1 MIKDTTYKNYTIR
14 SNPVYLSDTEQW
26 RLTIAITWERSG
38 GMTSRKFSGPITYST
53 KQEAANHGIAFGQ
66 EIIDGKVLGLS
77 VN

>member
-14 SNPVYLSDTEQW
+14 SNPVYLFDTEQW
-26 RLTIAITWERSG
+26 KLTIVITWEHSG

-53 KQEAANHGIAFGQ
+53 KQEADDHGINFGQ
-66 EIIDGKVLGLS
+66 RIIDRKVPGLL

>member
-1 MIKDTTYKNYTIR
+1 MIKDITYKNYTIR

-26 RLTIAITWERSG
+26 KPTIAITWERRG

-53 KQEAANHGIAFGQ
+53 KQEADDHGITFGQ
-66 EIIDGKVLGLS
+66 QIIDGQVLEMS